1 MIMLERSTSIVF
13 SHHSLPSLK
22 KLILHDWEK
31 YYTRLDWCLITW
43 PNWQKSWQQQMQWNS
58 CFISVGVLTVLR
70 ILASL
75 KNLEQYNKSPSGKFV
90 KKKKKLLQN
99 ILQQAKFFRITMFSG
114 WFRWFLRIINRC
126 QCFFTLN
133 VLFDEVGRRL
143 EHEKKFFC

>member
-31 YYTRLDWCLITW
+31 YYTCLDWCLITW

-90 KKKKKLLQN
+90 KKKKNFCKIFCSKLNFLELQCLVDDLDDFWELS
-99 ILQQAKFFRITMFSG
+99 IVV
-114 WFRWFLRIINRC
+114 
-126 QCFFTLN
+126 N
-133 VLFDEVGRRL
+133 VSLP
-143 EHEKKFFC
+143 